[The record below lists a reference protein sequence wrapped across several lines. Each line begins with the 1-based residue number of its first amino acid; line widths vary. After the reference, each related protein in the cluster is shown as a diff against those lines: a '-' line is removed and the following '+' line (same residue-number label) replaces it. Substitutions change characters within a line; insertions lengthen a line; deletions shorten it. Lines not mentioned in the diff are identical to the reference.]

1 MRVKATTSFA
11 GAEISMFHGEVCDV
25 PDDIAA
31 PLLECG
37 YLEAVEAGAAG
48 TAGANSDDKTASGQ
62 LTLEQ
67 LKKMKRADLNALAAE
82 KGIEAPES
90 FKNVGELAEAIAKL
104 MEAPAGGSEG

>member
-37 YLEAVEAGAAG
+37 YLEAVEAGGAAPG
-48 TAGANSDDKTASGQ
+48 SNDKETSGQ

-82 KGIEAPES
+82 KGIEDPES

-104 MEAPAGGSEG
+104 MEEPAGGSEG

>member
-11 GAEISMFHGEVCDV
+11 GAEISMFHGEVCDA

-37 YLEAVEAGAAG
+37 YLEAVEAGGAAPG
-48 TAGANSDDKTASGQ
+48 SNDKETSGR

-67 LKKMKRADLNALAAE
+67 MKKMKRADLNALAAE

>member
-37 YLEAVEAGAAG
+37 YLEAVEAGGAAPG
-48 TAGANSDDKTASGQ
+48 SNDKETSGQ

-67 LKKMKRADLNALAAE
+67 MKKMKRADLNALAAE

>member
-11 GAEISMFHGEVCDV
+11 GAEISMFHGEVRDV
-25 PDDIAA
+25 HDDIAA

-37 YLEAVEAGAAG
+37 YLEAVEAGGAAPG
-48 TAGANSDDKTASGQ
+48 SNDKENSGQ

-67 LKKMKRADLNALAAE
+67 LKKMKRADLNAMAAE

-104 MEAPAGGSEG
+104 MEEKPAGGSEE

>member
-37 YLEAVEAGAAG
+37 YLEPVEAGGAATG
-48 TAGANSDDKTASGQ
+48 SDDKDTSGQ
-62 LTLEQ
+62 LTVEK
-67 LKKMKRADLNALAAE
+67 LKKMKRAELNALAAE
-82 KGIEAPES
+82 KGIENPES
-90 FKNVGELAEAIAKL
+90 FKNAGDLAEAIAKL
-104 MEAPAGGSEG
+104 VEEKTTGGSEE

>member
-1 MRVKATTSFA
+1 MKVKATTSFA

-37 YLEAVEAGAAG
+37 YLEAVEAGGAAPG
-48 TAGANSDDKTASGQ
+48 SDDKETSGQ

-67 LKKMKRADLNALAAE
+67 LKKMKRADLNTLAAE
-82 KGIEAPES
+82 KGIENPES
-90 FKNVGELAEAIAKL
+90 FKNVGELAEAIFKL
-104 MEAPAGGSEG
+104 TVEDPVGGSGE

>member
-1 MRVKATTSFA
+1 MKVKATTSFA
-11 GAEISMFHGEVCDV
+11 GAEISMFRGEVRDV

-37 YLEAVEAGAAG
+37 YVEAVEAGGAAPG
-48 TAGANSDDKTASGQ
+48 SDDKDTSSQ

-67 LKKMKRADLNALAAE
+67 LKKMKRADLNAMAAE
-82 KGIEAPES
+82 KGIENPES

-104 MEAPAGGSEG
+104 MEEPAGGSEG

>member
-1 MRVKATTSFA
+1 MKVKATTSFA

-37 YLEAVEAGAAG
+37 YLEAVEAG
-48 TAGANSDDKTASGQ
+48 GADPGSNDKETSGQ

-104 MEAPAGGSEG
+104 MEEPAGGSEE

>member
-1 MRVKATTSFA
+1 MKVKATTSFA

-37 YLEAVEAGAAG
+37 YLEAVEAGGAAPG
-48 TAGANSDDKTASGQ
+48 SNDKETSGQ

-82 KGIEAPES
+82 KGIEDPES

-104 MEAPAGGSEG
+104 MEESAGGSEG

>member
-1 MRVKATTSFA
+1 MKVKATTSFA

-37 YLEAVEAGAAG
+37 YLEPVEAGGAAPG
-48 TAGANSDDKTASGQ
+48 SNDKETSGQ

-67 LKKMKRADLNALAAE
+67 LKKMKRADLNALAEE
-82 KGIEAPES
+82 KGIENPES
-90 FKNVGELAEAIAKL
+90 FKNVGELAEAIANL
-104 MEAPAGGSEG
+104 VAEEPAGESEE

>member
-1 MRVKATTSFA
+1 MKVKATTSFA

-37 YLEAVEAGAAG
+37 YLEAVEAGG
-48 TAGANSDDKTASGQ
+48 TAPGSSDKETSGQ

-82 KGIEAPES
+82 KGIEDTES

-104 MEAPAGGSEG
+104 MEESAGGSEG

>member
-1 MRVKATTSFA
+1 
-11 GAEISMFHGEVCDV
+11 MFHGEVRDV

-37 YLEAVEAGAAG
+37 YLEPVEAG
-48 TAGANSDDKTASGQ
+48 GAVSGSDDKDTSGQ

>member
-1 MRVKATTSFA
+1 MKVKATTSFA

-37 YLEAVEAGAAG
+37 YLEPVEAGGAAPG
-48 TAGANSDDKTASGQ
+48 SDNKETSGQ

-82 KGIEAPES
+82 KGIENPES
-90 FKNVGELAEAIAKL
+90 LKNAGELIAKL
-104 MEAPAGGSEG
+104 MEEPAGGSEG

>member
-37 YLEAVEAGAAG
+37 YLEAVEAGGAAPG
-48 TAGANSDDKTASGQ
+48 SNDKENSGQ

-67 LKKMKRADLNALAAE
+67 LKKMKRADLNAMAAE

-104 MEAPAGGSEG
+104 MEEKLAGGSEE

>member
-1 MRVKATTSFA
+1 MKVKATTSFA
-11 GAEISMFHGEVCDV
+11 GAEISMFHDEVCDV

-37 YLEAVEAGAAG
+37 YLEPVEAGGAAPG
-48 TAGANSDDKTASGQ
+48 SDDNETSGQ

-67 LKKMKRADLNALAAE
+67 LKKMKRADLNAMAAE
-82 KGIEAPES
+82 KGIENPDS

-104 MEAPAGGSEG
+104 MEEPAGGSEG

>member
-1 MRVKATTSFA
+1 MKVKATTSFA

-37 YLEAVEAGAAG
+37 YLEAVEAGGAAPG
-48 TAGANSDDKTASGQ
+48 SNDKETSGQ

-82 KGIEAPES
+82 KGIEDPDS

-104 MEAPAGGSEG
+104 MEESAGGSEG